1 MRIRSGDDHMK
12 RLLLFAV
19 LLAGFLSAPAHAQT
33 KVGDWTVEKRGKDR
47 HCDASR
53 GYNDADD
60 EDRYHGIV
68 FTYLTDRIV
77 IELVYDGWE
86 WENTGRILT
95 ADFSTDRDDI
105 MKQSRWKVM
114 NKVAVRGVFEFDQ
127 RVMDRLS
134 SAKRL
139 LLDFE
144 EDEDESIEFEI
155 PSAAEML
162 AALKNRK

>member
-1 MRIRSGDDHMK
+1 MK
-12 RLLLFAV
+12 RLLLFTV
-19 LLAGFLSAPAHAQT
+19 LLAGILAAPASGQT
-33 KVGDWTVEKRGKDR
+33 KVGDWTVEKRVKDR

-68 FTYLTDRIV
+68 FTYSTDKIV

-155 PSAAEML
+155 PGAAEML
-162 AALKNRK
+162 AALKSCEENRK

>member
-1 MRIRSGDDHMK
+1 MK
-12 RLLLFAV
+12 KLFLAAA
-19 LLAGFLSAPAHAQT
+19 LLAGFLAAPAFAQT

-60 EDRYHGIV
+60 ENRYYGIV
-68 FTYLTDRIV
+68 FLYSTDRIV
-77 IELVYDGWE
+77 IELAYDGWE
-86 WENTGRILT
+86 WESPGRILR

-114 NKVAVRGVFEFDQ
+114 NKVALRGVFEFDQ
-127 RVMDRLS
+127 RIMDRLS
-134 SAKRL
+134 KATRL
-139 LLDFE
+139 SLNFE
-144 EDEDESIEFEI
+144 EDEDESIEFDI

-162 AALKNRK
+162 AALKFCAENRK

>member
-1 MRIRSGDDHMK
+1 MNK
-12 RLLLFAV
+12 LLLAAA
-19 LLAGFLSAPAHAQT
+19 LLAGFLVAPAGAQT

-68 FTYLTDRIV
+68 FTYSTDRIV
-77 IELVYDGWE
+77 IDLVYDGWE
-86 WENTGRILT
+86 WESPGRMLR
-95 ADFSTDRDDI
+95 ADFSTDRNDI
-105 MKQSRWKVM
+105 LKQSRWKVM

-127 RVMDRLS
+127 RIMDRLS
-134 SAKRL
+134 KATRL
-139 LLDFE
+139 SLDFE

-162 AALKNRK
+162 AALKSCEENRK